1 MVQVAERTDK
11 YFGKDDHNLE
21 VTIVGGVV
29 EKSSTGSEYL
39 RLAFYHDDKE
49 GDTGYNNYITE
60 KALPY
65 TAQRIQSILT
75 HNAKDTAEATK
86 LAAELGTLKD
96 EDFADWAI
104 DKLTGKKAYLHI
116 SYSDNINP
124 KNGLPY
130 LQKNLAGYEV
140 KAAVEP
146 APSTVAQT
154 MGGGTELKKE
164 DLGDLPF

>member
-86 LAAELGTLKD
+86 LAQELANLKD
-96 EDFADWAI
+96 EKFADWAI
-104 DKLTGKKAYLHI
+104 EKLTGKKAYLHI

-130 LQKNLAGYEV
+130 LQKNVAGYEV

-146 APSTVAQT
+146 RPSALAQVT
-154 MGGGTELKKE
+154 SGCEKLTKEELFE
-164 DLGDLPF
+164 VPF